1 MGWFEWLAQLAVVT
15 LLAGT
20 IPVALRLE
28 RALRAVRRDRAELE
42 GCAATLDS
50 AARGAEAASLRLR
63 RDAEESCKGMENGMA
78 AAEPLR
84 DDLRYLLQR
93 AEAVADRLDALVRAA
108 RAAAPQAAVPMGVPA
123 AATPRP
129 AAESRAERDLLLAL
143 TRRAS

>member
-1 MGWFEWLAQLAVVT
+1 MGWFEWLAQLAVAA

-28 RALRAVRRDRAELE
+28 RALRAVRRDRGALE
-42 GCAATLDS
+42 GCAATLDE
-50 AARGAEAASLRLR
+50 ATRGAEAASLRLR
-63 RDAEESCKGMENGMA
+63 RDAEDSCRRMEDSTA

-93 AEAVADRLDALVRAA
+93 AEAVADRLDELVRAA
-108 RAAAPQAAVPMGVPA
+108 RGGVPQAAP
-123 AATPRP
+123 PRP
-129 AAESRAERDLLLAL
+129 AESRAERDLALAL

>member
-1 MGWFEWLAQLAVVT
+1 MGWFEWLAQLAVAA

-28 RALRAVRRDRAELE
+28 RALRAVRRDREGLE
-42 GCAATLDS
+42 GCAATLDA
-50 AARGAEAASLRLR
+50 AARAAEAASGRLR
-63 RDAEESCKGMENGMA
+63 RDAEESRKGMEDGMA

-93 AEAVADRLDALVRAA
+93 AEAVADRLDELVRAT
-108 RAAAPQAAVPMGVPA
+108 RPAAPQAPAVAPVPA
-123 AATPRP
+123 AAG
-129 AAESRAERDLLLAL
+129 SRAERDLLLAL

>member
-1 MGWFEWLAQLAVVT
+1 MGWFEWLAQLAVVA

-28 RALRAVRRDRAELE
+28 RTLRTVRRDRDTLI
-42 GCAATLDS
+42 GCAAALDDATRS
-50 AARGAEAASLRLR
+50 AEAASLRLR
-63 RDAEESCKGMENGMA
+63 RDSEESRKGLADGLA

-93 AEAVADRLDALVRAA
+93 AEAVADRLDELVRAA
-108 RAAAPQAAVPMGVPA
+108 RGGLPQAGAPPAAAP
-123 AATPRP
+123 PRP
-129 AAESRAERDLLLAL
+129 VESRAERELLLAL